1 MEIKKLR
8 RQIDELDD
16 HVLECVNRRASLA
29 LEIGKVKKLTG
40 EPIRV
45 PEREEEV
52 VRRLCAQSN
61 GPLSSEAVAR
71 IFTRVIEECRGLEES
86 DSC

>member
-1 MEIKKLR
+1 MEIKELR

-16 HVLECVNRRASLA
+16 QVLEWVNRRAALA
-29 LEIGKVKKLTG
+29 LEIGKAKRLTG

-45 PEREEEV
+45 PQREEEV
-52 VRRLCAQSN
+52 VRRLCARSN
-61 GPLSSEAVAR
+61 GPLSSEAVVR

-86 DSC
+86 DPS